1 MLFIEYDVTGDGEI
15 DVVALINAVEEN
27 DEDRDGEAW
36 LTWRRTLDDEGF
48 GCASVPSEDLA
59 QMEATADP
67 EALRSIVERVIL
79 ADRRTKETIAT

>member
-36 LTWRRTLDDEGF
+36 LTWRRTFDDEGF
-48 GCASVPSEDLA
+48 GCVSVPSEDLA
-59 QMEATADP
+59 RMEATTEP
-67 EALRSIVERVIL
+67 EALRTIVERVIL
-79 ADRRTKETIAT
+79 ADRRTKEVIET